1 MGLYK
6 IKQKGIIMKVK
17 DALKITD
24 SFTKTSN
31 IQCTQMKPYTE
42 RKEMMGNKSEA
53 TQSVVV
59 KWRGIDHYEM
69 VLWAYL
75 RLDRVEE
82 ILGIECLAPDLTDI
96 SDKL

>member
-1 MGLYK
+1 
-6 IKQKGIIMKVK
+6 
-17 DALKITD
+17 
-24 SFTKTSN
+24 
-31 IQCTQMKPYTE
+31 
-42 RKEMMGNKSEA
+42 MGNKSEA